1 MITEHGIGGVV
12 TYNGSAIAVS
22 SFFVYLGLDKEAIL
36 FFAVLL
42 LIDYITGLG
51 KALAIKESITS
62 NKMKYGILSKL
73 SLLIIPITVAIAGK
87 SANVDMTYI
96 IYASMN
102 VLVLS
107 EVYSIIAN
115 IYSMRTHKELPE
127 FDVTRLLAR
136 KIKVILL
143 SWAE

>member
-87 SANVDMTYI
+87 SVNVDMTYI